1 MDPAL
6 QPRGRARFTGVAN
19 GGSPGVAKKRQAK
32 APSRRSFLRTSMAG
46 GFLLTIGGFGGAT
59 LAYLWPDLRGG
70 FGAEIE
76 AGDHDSLLEEIRNS
90 GPVQINE
97 ARAYLVEYN
106 ADEDGADQ
114 YADLVG
120 SGQIMALFWTC
131 VHLGCKVPWCES
143 SQWFECACH
152 GSQYNRWGEYKGGPA
167 PRGLDRF
174 NTTVTDNGALMVD
187 TSQVVTGPPRGSNQ
201 LGQARQGPRGG
212 ATPIGGAARPERT
225 RRRELVADP
234 LPAPGADGDLLGL
247 AGRRGRRHPHDAA
260 RGGRARAGRRR
271 GGGLSV
277 PRRGPQAPRGG
288 ARPPGDA
295 PRSQRRG
302 AREERPGALHGLG
315 GCPDAVLCR
324 LLSRLLDL

>member
-1 MDPAL
+1 MLIALAVVTALALLAGFAFWWIRRCNPAVV
-6 QPRGRARFTGVAN
+6 PSSPAARMAPGCDLGQQLLMASGEAGAGGA
-19 GGSPGVAKKRQAK
+19 GGSGSGGGVAKRRKEK
-32 APSRRSFLRTSMAG
+32 GPSRRSFLRTSMAG

-76 AGDHDSLLEEIRNS
+76 AGSHDSLLEEIRNS

-106 ADEDGADQ
+106 SEEDSAGQ
-114 YADLVG
+114 YGDLVE

-131 VHLGCKVPWCES
+131 VHLGCKVPWCSS

-174 NTTVTDNGALMVD
+174 ATTVTDNGTLMVD

-201 LGQARQGPRGG
+201 LGQARQGPSC
-212 ATPIGGAARPERT
+212 
-225 RRRELVADP
+225 L
-234 LPAPGADGDLLGL
+234 
-247 AGRRGRRHPHDAA
+247 
-260 RGGRARAGRRR
+260 
-271 GGGLSV
+271 
-277 PRRGPQAPRGG
+277 
-288 ARPPGDA
+288 
-295 PRSQRRG
+295 
-302 AREERPGALHGLG
+302 
-315 GCPDAVLCR
+315 
-324 LLSRLLDL
+324 